1 MTKKIL
7 LTSVFKPFGVDNVY
21 SRKESK
27 IEIYHNQLTKNQ
39 GIYSLRSFMS
49 TFGLHAIANNID
61 APATVLDFPTLGRF
75 TREIK
80 KGYNIV
86 GIGAILPNFQKVKK
100 MVEIIRAVSPQTTVV
115 LGGFCAAIPDIQETM
130 GVDYVC
136 LGEGIQFMRHLLGE
150 PEGFEFKNPD
160 TGIENREI
168 FGVPLRFSRHPYIVV
183 GLGCSYGCDFCAP
196 SHFFGKRHIR
206 FFKDGKTLFE
216 EIERVSR
223 IFKSEIVS
231 LMGDDNFLLD
241 EKRAE
246 ELRQCVVQSG
256 KTYSLFIFSSAD
268 KIAVF
273 GAERLAEMGVNVI
286 WIGRESRFSNYSKNR
301 GVDLKKIVAELRAYG
316 IKVILSSI
324 LLTDEHTLENI
335 ETDIQDHLD
344 CRPVFSQ
351 FAFFSPSPGTPL
363 FDRMEKENRIL
374 TAIPFEEWHA
384 FKQPWFI
391 HPAFN
396 LTEAEKIQTDAYD
409 RDFYELGPSL
419 MRYFEV
425 EYEGWKNLKD
435 SDKPHLA
442 ARAEYFADNMRQYKI
457 ILYAMQLLLRDA
469 DMKKRVC
476 EVLEKIESSFGKT
489 AGFEKTAAWG
499 LYAFGRSREIRTR
512 LWGDTLQ
519 PPTRIVR
526 YKGRD

>member
-7 LTSVFKPFGVDNVY
+7 LTSVFKPFGVDGIY

-61 APATVLDFPTLGRF
+61 TPATVLDFPTLRRF
-75 TREIK
+75 TREVK
-80 KGYNIV
+80 KNYDII

-100 MVEIIRAVSPQTTVV
+100 MVEIIRAVSPRTTIV
-115 LGGFCAAIPDIQETM
+115 LGGFCAALPDIKKIM
-130 GVDYVC
+130 DVDHVC
-136 LGEGIQFMRHLLGE
+136 LGEGIQFMRHLLGQAE
-150 PEGFEFKNPD
+150 TFEFKNPD
-160 TGIENREI
+160 AGIENREI
-168 FGVPLRFSRHPYIVV
+168 FGVPLRMSRHPYIVV

-206 FFKDGKTLFE
+206 FFKDGKSLFK
-216 EIERVSR
+216 EIQRASKF
-223 IFKSEIVS
+223 FKSEIVS

-241 EKRAE
+241 LQRAE
-246 ELRQCVVQSG
+246 ELRQCIVESG
-256 KTYSLFIFSSAD
+256 EAYRLFIFGSAD
-268 KIAVF
+268 RVAAF

-286 WIGRESRFSNYSKNR
+286 WIGRESRFIDYPKNR
-301 GVDLKKIVAELRAYG
+301 GVDLKALIGELRQYG

-324 LLTDEHTLENI
+324 LLTDEHTRENI
-335 ETDIQDHLD
+335 EADIQDHLD

-351 FAFFSPSPGTPL
+351 FAFYSPCPGTPL

-391 HPAFN
+391 HPAFG
-396 LTEAEKIQTDAYD
+396 LAEAEKIQTDAYD

-419 MRYFEV
+419 MRYIEV
-425 EYEGWKNLKD
+425 EYEGWKNMKD
-435 SDKPHLA
+435 SEKPHLA
-442 ARAEYFADNMRQYKI
+442 ARAAYFAGHMRQYKI
-457 ILYAMQLLLRDA
+457 ILYAMGLLLRDA
-469 DMKKRVC
+469 GMKQRAG
-476 EVLEKIESSFGKT
+476 EVLGKIEAALGRVS
-489 AGFEKTAAWG
+489 AFEKTAARG
-499 LYAFGRSREIRTR
+499 LYVFGRSREVRTR
-512 LWGDTLQ
+512 LWGDALQ
-519 PPTRIVR
+519 PPTRVTHYR
-526 YKGRD
+526 